1 MTITPKA
8 RHITEHIARA
18 MQDPVAQRS
27 IPEIVQG
34 ALDEAR
40 EEGLQEGIHGCTMIR
55 CIEHISAPQN
65 NTNEI
70 TGAECGECARIL
82 GQTQGIIYAQRA
94 AENPKA

>member
-8 RHITEHIARA
+8 REIAERITRA
-18 MQDPVAQRS
+18 LQDPVACRG
-27 IPEIVQG
+27 IPEIIQG
-34 ALDEAR
+34 ALDQAR

-55 CIEHISAPQN
+55 CTDHIHAPQN

-82 GQTQGIIYAQRA
+82 GQVQGLQLA
-94 AENPKA
+94 AKAEKCPK